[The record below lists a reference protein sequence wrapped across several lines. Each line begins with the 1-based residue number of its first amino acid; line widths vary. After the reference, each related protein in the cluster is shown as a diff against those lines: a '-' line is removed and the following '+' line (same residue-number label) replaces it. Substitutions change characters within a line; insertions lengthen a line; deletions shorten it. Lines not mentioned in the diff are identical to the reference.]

1 MLYVVTSGLTRSRY
15 LYLIIN
21 DTKSRVPCL
30 SITQQASWST
40 QTTSYSHSFR
50 GKLGNKKQ
58 GSKRLVTTIFV
69 FKNLVVLVCFLIGY
83 YYLSTFYVLRDRQQE
98 QKTTTLEGCNI
109 ISGIIFA
116 LEQFRCNGF
125 CINQN
130 AQTQLTITNCRLLH
144 CIALVVVD

>member
-58 GSKRLVTTIFV
+58 GSKRLVTTIRIQESCCARVFSNRILLFV
-69 FKNLVVLVCFLIGY
+69 HFLRTTRPTTRTKNNNARRMQY
-83 YYLSTFYVLRDRQQE
+83 NKWHYLCPRTIQVQWLLYKSERAN
-98 QKTTTLEGCNI
+98 TTHNNEL
-109 ISGIIFA
+109 
-116 LEQFRCNGF
+116 
-125 CINQN
+125 
-130 AQTQLTITNCRLLH
+130 
-144 CIALVVVD
+144 